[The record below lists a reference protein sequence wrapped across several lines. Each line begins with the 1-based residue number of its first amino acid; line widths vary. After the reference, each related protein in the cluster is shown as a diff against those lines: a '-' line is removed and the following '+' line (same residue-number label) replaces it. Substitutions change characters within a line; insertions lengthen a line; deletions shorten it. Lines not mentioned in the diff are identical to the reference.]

1 MIGKAASEYLYLRF
15 ATAIL
20 IAVFFCEALMLAQS
34 RPRLRPLQRNYFA
47 GKFLMLPQDSRPV
60 SLQTPRLLARV
71 ADHDLVLPS
80 VDLLGDDARGPDL
93 AGLAE
98 WLLGADFADLDGLIL
113 SLDSLPGEP
122 VRKLELLAHLRA
134 RSLHLPVYGFTADD
148 RTAVAVLDALDS
160 GALDYL
166 LVARD
171 EPVSNE
177 GGSSD
182 PLDARIAG
190 RGLAERA
197 AVIIGRDGGAQLL
210 VARMLLQRFGLK
222 PKIWLG
228 ASATPHAARLAP
240 QLTAQV
246 AVIDG
251 QALPGS
257 PEAAAKADVLFFIQS
272 PGTAS
277 EGRTALADAAAQANA
292 RGFRTAVADLSEDE
306 SSRNA
311 LFAELRKKKLFDPLL
326 GFSSASAAGDA
337 SAQALAQSMARLVTM
352 KFLRDDTDR
361 LQRAERSQIELTLVR
376 MLHEFSYPRTVLP
389 KLESALREWGADME
403 SLGAARDRAE
413 AFAREE
419 TSRQAEEL
427 FNEQF
432 RRNAHAVTLS
442 TGQRAYYEARSFQ
455 RLQLRFTWGTVEEP
469 ELRLG
474 IYLPLVNI
482 LYPEKPAGA
491 LEWELLDSRP
501 VDERLARRFEVGNWS
516 AYPVDVPM
524 VQVGI
529 NLNRREIPADGYT
542 IRSRRRS
549 GSVRR
554 IEIGA
559 SSVRGAFNAL
569 GRLELLGAD
578 GRLNKDFQITENPAL
593 AQRGILERLSDE
605 PWSHRDR
612 LDMIRFLARVRMN
625 RYYYAP
631 IIDSQSRDRGAFGE
645 PELDRLKE
653 LLHAC
658 DESFIDFVYAMR
670 PDPSFSY
677 ASDADFSALA
687 SRLDNLAASGVHY
700 FMLAFDD
707 GESSLDNAGLDNAGL
722 DNAGDREKFGALA
735 AAQAHLVGRVYEHLK
750 TRMQS
755 FELSTAPGASLWSDG
770 GYMREFSA
778 GIPADVLIIAA
789 PRAEMRSPT
798 GADENRGHADSS
810 GRRFVIREN
819 YPSSADRRRR
829 LDMGPKPV
837 GNPKDVAGALGFVAA
852 PISVMRASMP
862 ALATAAEYAWDPQRY
877 DAAAAHVRALRM
889 LYDER
894 TAAGVTAFAATY
906 SDPVFETLSRPVKA
920 QVDSAAIERKLRA
933 LGDAIDS
940 IGIARESGLLRGE
953 LAAVISDMRRTLDRI
968 RRDDGTNEKER
979 NKRN

>member
-1 MIGKAASEYLYLRF
+1 MIGKAASEYLYFRF

-20 IAVFFCEALMLAQS
+20 IAVFLGEALMLAQS

-71 ADHDLVLPS
+71 ADHDLLLPP
-80 VDLLGDDARGPDL
+80 VNLLGDDSRGPDL
-93 AGLAE
+93 AGLGE
-98 WLLGADFADLDGLIL
+98 WLLGADFADLEGLII
-113 SLDSLPGEP
+113 SLDLLPGAP
-122 VRKLELLAHLRA
+122 PHKFKLLAQIRA
-134 RSLHLPVYGFTADD
+134 RTPRMPIYGFTSDE
-148 RTAVAVLDALDS
+148 AVSDAAIDALAS

-166 LVARD
+166 LVMRD
-171 EPVSNE
+171 EAISNE
-177 GGSSD
+177 DSSSD
-182 PLDARIAG
+182 PLDTKIAE
-190 RGLAERA
+190 RGFAERA
-197 AVIIGRDGGAQLL
+197 TVIIGRDGGAQLL

-228 ASATPHAARLAP
+228 ASATPQAARLAP
-240 QLTAQV
+240 QMTAQV
-246 AVIDG
+246 KVIDG

-257 PEAAAKADVLFFIQS
+257 PEAAAKADLLFFIQS

-277 EGRTALADAAAQANA
+277 EGRAAFADAAAQANA

-311 LFAELRKKKLFDPLL
+311 LFTELRKRKLFDPLL
-326 GFSSASAAGDA
+326 GFSSASVAGDA

-376 MLHEFSYPRTVLP
+376 MLHEFSYPRFVLP
-389 KLESALREWGADME
+389 KLEAALREWGANIDA
-403 SLGAARDRAE
+403 LGAARDRAE

-442 TGQRAYYEARSFQ
+442 TGQRAYYEARAFQ
-455 RLQLRFTWGTVEEP
+455 RLQLRFTWGAADEP

-474 IYLPLVNI
+474 IYMPLVNV
-482 LYPEKPAGA
+482 LYPEKPVGA

-516 AYPVDVPM
+516 AYPVDAPL
-524 VQVGI
+524 VQVAI
-529 NLNRREIPADGYT
+529 DLNRREMSVDGYT

-578 GRLNKDFQITENPAL
+578 GKLKKDFQISEDAAL
-593 AQRGILERLSDE
+593 AQRGIIDRLPE
-605 PWSHRDR
+605 QPWSHRDR
-612 LDMIRFLARVRMN
+612 LDMIRFLGRVRMN
-625 RYYYAP
+625 RYYHAP
-631 IIDSQSRDRGAFGE
+631 EIAVQQNNRK
-645 PELDRLKE
+645 PEALTGPERDRLKE
-653 LLHAC
+653 LLNAC
-658 DESFIDFVYAMR
+658 EENFIDFVYTVSPGR
-670 PDPSFSY
+670 GFSY
-677 ASDADFSALA
+677 ASEADFSALA
-687 SRLDNLAASGVHY
+687 RRFDNLAATGVRY
-700 FMLAFDD
+700 FTLVFDD
-707 GESSLDNAGLDNAGL
+707 VESSLDNAE
-722 DNAGDREKFGALA
+722 DREMFGTLA
-735 AAQAHLVGRVYEHLK
+735 AAQVHLVGRVYEHLK

-770 GYMREFSA
+770 GYMREFTA
-778 GIPADVLIIAA
+778 GVPSEVLIIAA
-789 PRAEMRSPT
+789 HRAEMTSPK
-798 GADENRGHADSS
+798 GADEKRAQPDSS
-810 GRRFVIREN
+810 GRRWVIYEN
-819 YPSSADRRRR
+819 NPSSAGRPWR
-829 LDMGPKPV
+829 LDMGPKPG
-837 GNPKDVAGALGFVAA
+837 GNPKDVTEALGFMAT
-852 PISVMRASMP
+852 PMSLMRASRP
-862 ALATAAEYAWDPQRY
+862 ALATAAEYAWDPREY
-877 DAAAAHVRALRM
+877 DGTAAHRRALKM

-894 TAAGVTAFAATY
+894 TAAGVTAFAENY
-906 SDPVFETLSRPVKA
+906 SDPVFDTLFHPANARLDAATIET
-920 QVDSAAIERKLRA
+920 KLRV
-933 LGDAIDS
+933 LSDTLDS
-940 IGIARESGLLRGE
+940 IGLARESGLLRGE
-953 LAAVISDMRRTLDRI
+953 LAAVISDMRRTLGRI